1 MRMRTAKEKTTLQ
14 KLLASIEASLVLN
27 TFARWQPSLSHS
39 DAHQTI
45 AGSYRFC
52 VLNDTRRCA
61 IHYLTDF

>member
-27 TFARWQPSLSHS
+27 TFVAMATIAINRS

-45 AGSYRFC
+45 AGSWNF
-52 VLNDTRRCA
+52 VS
-61 IHYLTDF
+61 